1 MPPNAKTDP
10 SLRHLPDLSD
20 ASISFQIPA
29 DSSSAEFLLA
39 DNSGDR
45 EFLRGAGGASFA
57 TIAPTPARGR
67 LKLSD
72 VTPKVESRLLFP
84 RSPSPG
90 PSTHQ
95 RNDPRPLRSRHQSP
109 IKAKKTPRAPSRHK
123 ELVLDEPTISEERL
137 EFLRAEVETL
147 NDDYD
152 IPMNL
157 EPPAVAQLSV
167 IPMLNNTAVTRPT
180 VKPRSIRANP
190 TIEGGRNAKHTAQSR
205 IPVSADGKLHT
216 AEPIVQSSSTCSSV
230 EGSTVIDAEVQ
241 VPPAGTGVNIIT
253 TSDTSRNVRLSTG
266 GMAERLVSYS
276 QKLMSSIGI
285 YQPKLEDSFV
295 TDTGAVAKADEKT
308 ETQPSPTVR
317 VGHPRFPLDPQN
329 GNGYPL
335 RLSDI
340 SPQKREAE
348 TGASPGHLSIGRRE
362 LSPMRPASKR
372 PATEGDPSSH
382 QRGGSKRGKPLSQR
396 TEVKRV
402 PSISAGPSSH
412 VIQPCTEKNHAHSA
426 SIYRDSR
433 WPTSNFPSARTKYKP
448 KFNSHHFH
456 HKGPSGST
464 APRVW
469 SHGIKST
476 NKEKGK
482 YAKEREAVST
492 GRTLPS
498 QSRVSGTSRVHSDE
512 AKLDEKKP
520 MILERSGPSRAG
532 LVSSVEK
539 MGITLPSANLTKPV
553 AFTFRL
559 DARIEARKEEKPMA
573 SEQGRMESM
582 HRHRHTIP
590 DFKALHEAHQAS
602 IACRKH
608 AVPIAPAP
616 PIVLNTEIRARERE
630 RFDEMVRMKEEELER
645 EKEERRK
652 QQEAEEEMEIR
663 EFRRRAIPKANEI
676 PEWYA
681 EMPKKGGGV
690 RGSG

>member
-10 SLRHLPDLSD
+10 SLGHLPDLSD

-72 VTPKVESRLLFP
+72 FTPKVESRLLLP
-84 RSPSPG
+84 QSPSPG

-95 RNDPRPLRSRHQSP
+95 RNDSRPLRSRYQSP
-109 IKAKKTPRAPSRHK
+109 IKTKKTPRAPYRHK

-152 IPMNL
+152 IPTNV
-157 EPPAVAQLSV
+157 EPPAVAQFSV
-167 IPMLNNTAVTRPT
+167 IPMLKNTAVTGPT

-190 TIEGGRNAKHTAQSR
+190 TIEGGRNAKHTARSR

-216 AEPIVQSSSTCSSV
+216 AEPTVQSSSTCSSV
-230 EGSTVIDAEVQ
+230 EGSMLIDAEVQ
-241 VPPAGTGVNIIT
+241 VPPAGTGVNNIM

-276 QKLMSSIGI
+276 QIFMSSIGI
-285 YQPKLEDSFV
+285 YQSKSENSFV
-295 TDTGAVAKADEKT
+295 ADTGAVVAKTDEKT

-317 VGHPRFPLDPQN
+317 VGHPRSPLDPQS

-348 TGASPGHLSIGRRE
+348 TDASPGHLSIGRRE

-372 PATEGDPSSH
+372 PATEEDPPSH

-402 PSISAGPSSH
+402 PSISAGPASQ
-412 VIQPCTEKNHAHSA
+412 VLQPCTEKNHAHSA
-426 SIYRDSR
+426 PIYRDSR

-448 KFNSHHFH
+448 KFNSYHN
-456 HKGPSGST
+456 GPSGST

-469 SHGIKST
+469 SHEIKST

-482 YAKEREAVST
+482 NAKKREAVST

-512 AKLDEKKP
+512 TKVDEKKP

-559 DARIEARKEEKPMA
+559 DARIEARKEEKTVA
-573 SEQGRMESM
+573 SEQGRTESM

-608 AVPIAPAP
+608 VVPIAPAP
-616 PIVLNTEIRARERE
+616 PIMLNTEIRARERE

-663 EFRRRAIPKANEI
+663 ELRRRAIPKANEI